1 MNNKR
6 IVNITSG
13 SPKDP
18 RIASTPVSCSKSD
31 STHTHFLDTS
41 TISNISCFEKDGT
54 FDGDKTITNVMVKM
68 TENQLP
74 DKRDVRMNKEN
85 VGPFVK
91 REYHAMSKGKS
102 SCTTKKRKVTDNE
115 SDNDSDDSIVFME
128 NPKKSIQ
135 MNQSTS
141 DDFLR
146 LGSSERE
153 VAVGIFWDIE
163 NVRMPK
169 GLNPAILIT
178 KLREKFVDE
187 SSKFCEKHFYV
198 VCDAREESYVIM
210 KQLFEFHVRIIHVPR
225 LKANSS
231 DNVIRDL
238 MHEFVGY
245 NKYCRV
251 VLISGDSDFS
261 HDIHNFRRNKKCHC
275 ILIHN
280 QMAKDSL
287 KKSANAAYLY
297 TDLIKDEI
305 QEHQAK
311 SINTGPIRNLEME
324 GEERF
329 IKGLINKM
337 LRVQISDGRVLVG
350 SLLCTDR
357 DQNLIMGGAAEYWH
371 DETAGEARMLGL
383 VMIPGRH
390 ITSVQVDT
398 SDGDIKKLLSDH
410 DKVKMGL
417 LTILKKM
424 KEKEKEMRLLMLG
437 LDNAGKT
444 TILKKFN
451 GEDIS
456 TISPTLGFNIKTL
469 EHGGFKLNIWDV
481 GGQKSLRSYWKN
493 YFETTDGLIWV
504 VDSADKRRL
513 EACSKELS
521 NLLLEERLAGATL
534 LVFANKQDLP
544 GALEP
549 KEIREVLELDN
560 IKTHHWIILGC
571 SAVTGENLLKGMD
584 WLIEDIA
591 SRIFTVD

>member
-54 FDGDKTITNVMVKM
+54 FDGDKTITNVTVKM

-297 TDLIKDEI
+297 TDLIEDEI

-311 SINTGPIRNLEME
+311 SINTGPVRMQHNYSRQKLQV
-324 GEERF
+324 R
-329 IKGLINKM
+329 
-337 LRVQISDGRVLVG
+337 QIPS
-350 SLLCTDR
+350 
-357 DQNLIMGGAAEYWH
+357 
-371 DETAGEARMLGL
+371 
-383 VMIPGRH
+383 RH
-390 ITSVQVDT
+390 
-398 SDGDIKKLLSDH
+398 
-410 DKVKMGL
+410 
-417 LTILKKM
+417 
-424 KEKEKEMRLLMLG
+424 
-437 LDNAGKT
+437 
-444 TILKKFN
+444 
-451 GEDIS
+451 
-456 TISPTLGFNIKTL
+456 SP
-469 EHGGFKLNIWDV
+469 
-481 GGQKSLRSYWKN
+481 
-493 YFETTDGLIWV
+493 
-504 VDSADKRRL
+504 
-513 EACSKELS
+513 
-521 NLLLEERLAGATL
+521 RLASRVPFHYYPRNQPHIL
-534 LVFANKQDLP
+534 QDNNHANNNYNYLNSRF
-544 GALEP
+544 L
-549 KEIREVLELDN
+549 
-560 IKTHHWIILGC
+560 
-571 SAVTGENLLKGMD
+571 SACRPFR
-584 WLIEDIA
+584 W
-591 SRIFTVD
+591 